1 MPSAHIL
8 PHWTWPGREG
18 EITPVHVY
26 TSGDEAEL
34 FVNGI
39 SKGRKKRGAYE
50 YRFRWDD
57 IRYEPGELRVK
68 TWKNG
73 REWAEDAVRTAH
85 EPVSVERRES
95 RFGRLTFV
103 TFALKDKNGEVC
115 PNSDRVIS
123 FTTRPGT
130 RLVSLCNG
138 DAASRENFKGS
149 SMRTFHG
156 LLVAAVEGAP
166 EGLEFTAAD
175 MRLK

>member
-1 MPSAHIL
+1 MAIEKKLFDTCSCGAEIYAYTLSNNSGTSVRVLNYGGIL
-8 PHWTWPGREG
+8 ANIW
-18 EITPVHVY
+18 V
-26 TSGDEAEL
+26 
-34 FVNGI
+34 
-39 SKGRKKRGAYE
+39 
-50 YRFRWDD
+50 
-57 IRYEPGELRVK
+57 
-68 TWKNG
+68 
-73 REWAEDAVRTAH
+73 
-85 EPVSVERRES
+85 
-95 RFGRLTFV
+95 
-103 TFALKDKNGEVC
+103 KDKNGEVC

-156 LLVAAVEGAP
+156 FLVAAVEGAP